1 VRTLVAAL
9 LAIVTAAALVAC
21 SSDPDAGHTYGA
33 PTAKLGESL
42 SVLGW
47 NVSVAN
53 LRFDGDYVLIDVDAS
68 VAQAGGQH
76 AKPESLRFG
85 LYGALAH
92 PIEAN
97 ALGGCSGVTS
107 LNLEPAAAPT
117 PDKLTGTVCLGPLR
131 DQTQVRG
138 VYAYSPQDRMAGTT
152 VAYAAAY
159 PVGLTPTN
167 ENDTGLVIASTS
179 VDAFR
184 ADGAQLAPTAL
195 GDPAAFNGNG
205 YMLLGLE
212 INGLAARYRDES
224 LRRGGPLMIVVG
236 PTLPPPGLSH
246 ACDVY
251 GASLLVLPDASLDAV
266 SVRASLCT
274 QGEIN
279 QALLFASVSAI
290 GTHAALWT
298 TPRE

>member
-1 VRTLVAAL
+1 MRTLVATL
-9 LAIVTAAALVAC
+9 LAFALVAC
-21 SSDPDAGHTYGA
+21 SSDPDADRTYGA
-33 PTAKLGESL
+33 QSAKLGESL
-42 SVLGW
+42 AVLGW

-68 VAQAGGQH
+68 AAGGQH

-92 PIEAN
+92 PIEAY
-97 ALGGCSGVTS
+97 ALGGCAGVTS
-107 LNLEPAAAPT
+107 LDLRPAEANG
-117 PDKLTGTVCLGPLR
+117 PDKLTGTVCLGPMR

-138 VYAYSPQDRMAGTT
+138 VYAYSPQDRMPGTT
-152 VAYAAAY
+152 VAYAAAF
-159 PVGLTPTN
+159 PVGLPPVS
-167 ENDTGLVIASTS
+167 ENDTGLVLKSTS

-184 ADGAQLAPTAL
+184 ADGAQLAPAAL
-195 GDPAAFNGNG
+195 GDPAAFTGNG

-212 INGLAARYRDES
+212 ISALAARYRDES
-224 LRRGGPLMIVVG
+224 LSRGGPLMIVVA
-236 PTLPPPGLSH
+236 PTLPGKGLSH
-246 ACDVY
+246 ACNVY

-279 QALLFASVSAI
+279 QALLFAAVSVI

>member
-1 VRTLVAAL
+1 MR
-9 LAIVTAAALVAC
+9 
-21 SSDPDAGHTYGA
+21 
-33 PTAKLGESL
+33 K
-42 SVLGW
+42 
-47 NVSVAN
+47 
-53 LRFDGDYVLIDVDAS
+53 R
-68 VAQAGGQH
+68 
-76 AKPESLRFG
+76 
-85 LYGALAH
+85 
-92 PIEAN
+92 PIEAY
-97 ALGGCSGVTS
+97 ALGGCAGVTS
-107 LNLEPAAAPT
+107 LNLRPAEAPT
-117 PDKLTGTVCLGPLR
+117 PDKLTGTACLGPLR
-131 DQTQVRG
+131 DQSQVRG

-152 VAYAAAY
+152 VAYAAAF
-159 PVGLTPTN
+159 PVGLLPTN
-167 ENDTGLVIASTS
+167 ENDTGLILKSTS

-184 ADGAQLAPTAL
+184 ADGAQLDPTAL
-195 GDPAAFNGNG
+195 GDPAAFTGNG

-212 INGLAARYRDES
+212 ITGLAARYRDES
-224 LRRGGPLMIVVG
+224 LTRGGPLMIVVA
-236 PTLPPPGLSH
+236 PTLPGRGLSH